1 MMRKWSGRV
10 GVAAMAVAALL
21 APGAAHAQGKIKVA
35 LMDFDNNAERSWWFY
50 DQLGPAA
57 RNQIDTA
64 FSENGE
70 LSKRF
75 SVIEREKLALVMKE
89 QGLATT
95 GAVDPQSAAKV
106 GRILGVKYIVTGG
119 VDKVAVNKTA
129 GGLAKFGGLGGSMVS
144 ADAAIN
150 MRFIDTTTA
159 ERVLSVSA
167 EGTVKKGGGFFKGA
181 SLSRDAE
188 WGLASEALEKASAAV
203 VDKLLTGGYLDRI
216 NTAAGGSGVEGKII
230 KIEGTRAWVNL
241 GTSAGL
247 KVGDKFTVIDA
258 GEDLVDPDTG
268 VKLGS
273 TEKTTGAA
281 EVVEVQEKFAI
292 VSFTG
297 TAKPKD
303 IVRK

>member
-1 MMRKWSGRV
+1 
-10 GVAAMAVAALL
+10 
-21 APGAAHAQGKIKVA
+21 
-35 LMDFDNNAERSWWFY
+35 MDFDNNAERSWWFY

-70 LSKRF
+70 LAKRF

-89 QGLATT
+89 QGLATS

-106 GRILGVKYIVTGG
+106 GRLLGVKYIVTGG
-119 VDKVAVNKTA
+119 VDKVAVNKTGA
-129 GGLAKFGGLGGSMVS
+129 AVAKFGGIGGNVVT

-167 EGTVKKGGGFFKGA
+167 EGTAKKGGGFFKGT

-203 VDKLLTGGYLDRI
+203 VAEAADGRLSRSHQHGRGRRQLRGQGHQGGRH
-216 NTAAGGSGVEGKII
+216 ARVGQRRCRQRGSKSA
-230 KIEGTRAWVNL
+230 TR
-241 GTSAGL
+241 S
-247 KVGDKFTVIDA
+247 
-258 GEDLVDPDTG
+258 
-268 VKLGS
+268 
-273 TEKTTGAA
+273 
-281 EVVEVQEKFAI
+281 
-292 VSFTG
+292 
-297 TAKPKD
+297 
-303 IVRK
+303 R

>member
-1 MMRKWSGRV
+1 MRKWSART
-10 GVAAMAVAALL
+10 VAAMVIAIAL
-21 APGAAHAQGKIKVA
+21 APAAAQAQGRIKIA
-35 LMDFDNNAERSWWFY
+35 LMDFDNNAERTWWFY

-75 SVIEREKLALVMKE
+75 SVVERDKLALVMNE
-89 QGLATT
+89 QGLGMS

-106 GRILGVKYIVTGG
+106 GRLLGVKYIVTGG
-119 VDKVAVNKTA
+119 VDKVAVNKT
-129 GGLAKFGGLGGSMVS
+129 GGALSKFGGVGGNLVS
-144 ADAAIN
+144 ADAVIN

-159 ERVLSVSA
+159 ERVLSLSA
-167 EGTVKKGGGFFKGA
+167 EGNVKKGGGFFKGA
-181 SLSRDAE
+181 SLSREAE

-203 VDKLLTGGYLDRI
+203 VEKLIAGGYLDRV
-216 NTAAGGSGVEGKII
+216 TSAAGGGGIEGKII
-230 KIEGTRAWVNL
+230 KVEGMRAWVSV
-241 GTSAGL
+241 GSAAGL
-247 KVGDKFTVIDA
+247 KVGDRLTVIDA
-258 GEDLVDPDTG
+258 GEDLIDPDTG
-268 VKLGS
+268 AKLGS

-281 EVVEVQEKFAI
+281 QVVEVQDKFAI

-303 IVRK
+303 VVRK

>member
-1 MMRKWSGRV
+1 MRRWSG
-10 GVAAMAVAALL
+10 GVAVAAVLIAAAH
-21 APGAAHAQGKIKVA
+21 APGAAEAQGKIKIA
-35 LMDFDNNAERSWWFY
+35 LMDFDNNAERTWWFY

-57 RNQIDTA
+57 RNHIDTA

-70 LSKRF
+70 LAKRF
-75 SVIEREKLALVMKE
+75 SMVERDKLALVLKE
-89 QGLATT
+89 QGLATS

-106 GRILGVKYIVTGG
+106 GRQLGVKYIVTGG
-119 VDKVAVNKTA
+119 VDKVAVNKTGA
-129 GGLAKFGGLGGSMVS
+129 AVAKFGVGGNVMT

-159 ERVLSVSA
+159 ERVLSVAA
-167 EGTVKKGGGFFKGA
+167 EGTVKKGGGFFKGT
-181 SLSRDAE
+181 SLSREAE
-188 WGLASEALEKASAAV
+188 WGLASEAIEKASAAV
-203 VDKLLTGGYLDRI
+203 VQKLLTGGYLDRI
-216 NTAAGGSGVEGKII
+216 NTAAGGGTIEGKII
-230 KIEGTRAWVNL
+230 KVEGTRAWVNV
-241 GTSAGL
+241 GASSGV

-268 VKLGS
+268 AKLGS
-273 TEKTTGAA
+273 TEKPTGAA

>member
-1 MMRKWSGRV
+1 MRKWSGR
-10 GVAAMAVAALL
+10 AAVAALVVSAAL
-21 APGAAHAQGKIKVA
+21 APGVAEAQEKIKIA

-70 LSKRF
+70 LAKRF

-89 QGLATT
+89 QGLATS

-106 GRILGVKYIVTGG
+106 GRLLGVKYIVTGG
-119 VDKVAVNKTA
+119 VDKVAVNKTG
-129 GGLAKFGGLGGSMVS
+129 GGLAKFGGIGGNVVT

-203 VDKLLTGGYLDRI
+203 VQKLLTGGYLDSI
-216 NTAAGGSGVEGKII
+216 NTAAGGSGFEGKVI
-230 KIEGTRAWVNL
+230 KVEGTRAWIN
-241 GTSAGL
+241 S
-247 KVGDKFTVIDA
+247 
-258 GEDLVDPDTG
+258 
-268 VKLGS
+268 
-273 TEKTTGAA
+273 
-281 EVVEVQEKFAI
+281 
-292 VSFTG
+292 
-297 TAKPKD
+297 
-303 IVRK
+303 VRQRG

>member
-1 MMRKWSGRV
+1 MRKWSGH
-10 GVAAMAVAALL
+10 VAIAALAFAAAL
-21 APGAAHAQGKIKVA
+21 APAAAQAQGRIKIA
-35 LMDFDNNAERSWWFY
+35 LMDFDNNAERTWWFY

-57 RNQIDTA
+57 RNHIDTA
-64 FSENGE
+64 FSENSE

-75 SVIEREKLALVMKE
+75 SVIERDKLVLVMKE
-89 QGLATT
+89 QGLGMS

-106 GRILGVKYIVTGG
+106 GRLLGVKYIVTGG
-119 VDKVAVNKTA
+119 IDKVAVNKTA
-129 GGLAKFGGLGGSMVS
+129 GGMAKFGGMGGNVVS

-159 ERVLSVSA
+159 ERVVSVA
-167 EGTVKKGGGFFKGA
+167 GEGTVRKGGGFFKGT

-203 VDKLLTGGYLDRI
+203 VQKLLAGGYLDRI
-216 NTAAGGSGVEGKII
+216 NTAAGGGAIEGKII
-230 KIEGTRAWVNL
+230 KVEGVRAWINV
-241 GTSAGL
+241 GASSGV
-247 KVGDKFTVIDA
+247 KVGDTFKVIDA

-268 VKLGS
+268 AKLGS
-273 TEKTTGAA
+273 TEQPTGSA
-281 EVVEVQEKFAI
+281 EVVEVQDKFAI

-297 TAKPKD
+297 VAKPKN

>member
-1 MMRKWSGRV
+1 MRKWSGH
-10 GVAAMAVAALL
+10 VALAAIVVASVL
-21 APGAAHAQGKIKVA
+21 APAAAQGQAKIKVA

-89 QGLATT
+89 QGLATS

-106 GRILGVKYIVTGG
+106 GRLLGVKYIVTGG
-119 VDKVAVNKTA
+119 VDKVAVNKT
-129 GGLAKFGGLGGSMVS
+129 GGGVSKFGGIGGNVVS
-144 ADAAIN
+144 ADAMIN

-159 ERVLSVSA
+159 ERVVSVSA

-203 VDKLLTGGYLDRI
+203 VLKLVSGGYLDHI
-216 NTAAGGSGVEGKII
+216 NSAATAGGIEGKII

-241 GTSAGL
+241 GSTSGV
-247 KVGDKFTVIDA
+247 KVGDKFTVINA

-268 VKLGS
+268 AKLGS
-273 TEKTTGAA
+273 TEKPTGAA

-303 IVRK
+303 IIRK